1 MSVGNILYL
10 SFKHQLLFR
19 ARQLCYLAGRE
30 LNEIQYL
37 ETRDR

>member
-1 MSVGNILYL
+1 MSVCNILYL

-19 ARQLCYLAGRE
+19 ARQLCNVAGKE

-37 ETRDR
+37 EAGGR